1 MISVIIA
8 DDHKLFQQS
17 ISKLLNRYRSIEVVG
32 EFDAG
37 DQVIDYLKKSAVLP
51 NILISDVRMP
61 VMDGIELVAFVR
73 KEYPSIRCIM
83 LSMFDSVQNIREA
96 MDKGASAYLD
106 KSVSPDILVE
116 AIQEVHKNG
125 TYQTPKVQNA
135 YAAGLRQRYHISE
148 HYEPE
153 KELNDI
159 ERQVVMLICEE
170 YTNSQIADALKKS
183 VRTIEGIRQGIM
195 EKSGAKNV
203 AGVVKYAIRNGI
215 YNAHNE

>member
-1 MISVIIA
+1 MISIIIA

-37 DQVIDYLKKSAVLP
+37 DQVVDYLRKATNLP
-51 NILISDVRMP
+51 NVLITDVRMP
-61 VMDGIELVAFVR
+61 VMDGMELVSIVNR
-73 KEYPSIRCIM
+73 EYPSVKCIM

-96 MDKGASAYLD
+96 IDKGAAAYLD

-125 TYQTPKVQNA
+125 TYATPKVQNA
-135 YAAGLRQRYHISE
+135 YAAGLKQRYHISE
-148 HYEPE
+148 HYTPV

-159 ERQVVMLICEE
+159 EREVIILICEE
-170 YTNSQIADALKKS
+170 YTNSQIADHLKRS
-183 VRTIEGIRQGIM
+183 IRSIEGIRQSIM
-195 EKSGAKNV
+195 EKSGTKNV
-203 AGVVKYAIRNGI
+203 AGVVKYAIKSGI
-215 YNAHNE
+215 YNPHN

>member
-17 ISKLLNRYRSIEVVG
+17 ISKLLNRYKSIDIVG

-37 DQVIDYLKKSAVLP
+37 DQVLDYLKKSQSLP
-51 NILISDVRMP
+51 DILLCDVRMP
-61 VMDGIELVAFVR
+61 VMDGIELITYVK

-96 MDKGASAYLD
+96 MDKGAAAYLD
-106 KSVSPDILVE
+106 KSVSPDVLVE

-125 TYQTPKVQNA
+125 SYQTPKVRNA
-135 YAAGLRQRYHISE
+135 YAVGLKQRYHLSE
-148 HYEPE
+148 HYEPQ
-153 KELNDI
+153 KELTEI
-159 ERQVVMLICEE
+159 EQQVVLLICEE
-170 YTNSQIADALKKS
+170 YTNAQIADALKKS
-183 VRTIEGIRQGIM
+183 VRTIEGIRQSIM

-203 AGVVKYAIRNGI
+203 AGVVKYAIRNGL
-215 YNAHNE
+215 YDAHDK